1 MESNASAIEPD
12 GEVVTRHTFAPGVAL
27 LTVDWPDGRHAA
39 TLVMEVD
46 RDVSVD
52 ELRTL
57 ADSFDSFP
65 AWLRARALKQEARS

>member
-1 MESNASAIEPD
+1 MEPNVSAIEPD
-12 GEVVTRHTFAPGVAL
+12 DEVVTRHTFAPGVAL
-27 LTVDWPDGRHAA
+27 LTVDWPHRRHAA

-52 ELRTL
+52 EIRAL

-65 AWLRARALKQEARS
+65 TWLRARALEQEARS